1 MPPID
6 PTKILFDTVSNLT
19 GGLITDLQTLIVG
32 VIVVSFIVFA
42 IDILLSAINAG
53 FENAARDR
61 NFERAQD
68 FLDRRNQM
76 AKGTASWDYYNLKYR
91 NALRKSI

>member
-6 PTKILFDTVSNLT
+6 PTQILFDTVSNLT
-19 GGLITDLQTLIVG
+19 GGLVTDLQTLIVG

-53 FENAARDR
+53 FENATRER

-68 FLDRRNQM
+68 FLDARNKT